1 MEPNYGGAAVEF
13 MRQVIDGR
21 MGYLA
26 MVREDVPFV
35 TGRPATTFRRW
46 ATENRE
52 TLLRIASER

>member
-21 MGYLA
+21 MGYIA
-26 MVREDVPFV
+26 TVRDDVPFV

-46 ATENRE
+46 ATEDPE